1 MSGTSRWVVPDPSR
15 PVFSLCLAWPSG
27 SHDDPPGLA
36 GLSHVVGQMVS
47 RGAGPYGRK
56 AFVEAVD
63 RLGAHVD
70 VSVSRHHT
78 LLWIDGLA
86 RHFDA
91 LLELAAAALGEPHH
105 DAAEFDR
112 LRREIDAELDE
123 VRDDDGALG
132 ARAFARAL
140 YGAHPYARP
149 LKGSHRSLAALS
161 REAVV
166 ARHRD
171 LFGGRHVLGGI
182 SGALGEAE
190 LTRALERLAPN
201 RLGTLPGPAPERVPS
216 LARQPGLR
224 VVVVDKPERAQ
235 TQLFLGQPTLPLG
248 HPDWT
253 ALQVAQTAFGGM
265 FTAPLAQE
273 IREKRGWSYSVWSAL
288 HSDAWLGTFQIRL
301 HPNTPDAAPA
311 LALTLELLRAFHTD
325 GPAETDFAAAR
336 NNLARSH
343 VFGIDTATRL
353 MWERM
358 NTALAGREPAW
369 LDETV
374 QRYEAVTHAEAVAA
388 ARAHLDPSAMSITI
402 VCTAKDVVPA
412 LEAMPGI
419 ASVEVVDWTFDVED
433 PTGA

>member
-1 MSGTSRWVVPDPSR
+1 MIPSSRWLVPDPAR
-15 PVFSLCLAWPSG
+15 PVFSLCLAWASG
-27 SHDDPPGLA
+27 SHDDAPGLA
-36 GLSHVVGQMVS
+36 GLSHLAGQMVS

-78 LLWIDGLA
+78 LLWVDGLA
-86 RHFDA
+86 RHFDTLLDLVETA
-91 LLELAAAALGEPHH
+91 LESPHH
-105 DAAEFDR
+105 DATEFDR

-149 LKGSHRSLAALS
+149 LKGSHRSLAAID
-161 REAVV
+161 RDAVA
-166 ARHRD
+166 ARHRA
-171 LFGGRHVLGGI
+171 LFGGAHVLGGLA
-182 SGALGEAE
+182 GALGEDA
-190 LTRALERLAPN
+190 LSRAVSRLARSAAP
-201 RLGTLPGPAPERVPS
+201 TLPPIDPARVPALPRAS
-216 LARQPGLR
+216 GLR
-224 VVVVDKPERAQ
+224 VLVVDKPERAQ
-235 TQLFLGQPTLPLG
+235 TQLFLGQPTLALG

-253 ALQVAQTAFGGM
+253 ALQLAQTAFGGM

-301 HPNTPDAAPA
+301 HPNAADAVPA
-311 LALTLELLRAFHTD
+311 LALTLELLADFCAR
-325 GPAETDFAAAR
+325 GPGADDFVAAR
-336 NNLARSH
+336 SNLARSH

-358 NTALAGREPAW
+358 NTALAGRDPRW
-369 LDETV
+369 LDEAV
-374 QRYEAVTHAEAVAA
+374 GRYEGVTHEEAIAA
-388 ARAHLDPSAMSITI
+388 AQTHLDPASMTVTL
-402 VCTAKDVVPA
+402 VCTARDVVPA

-419 ASVEVVDWTFDVED
+419 HSLDVIDWTFDVED
-433 PTGA
+433 PTGG

>member
-1 MSGTSRWVVPDPSR
+1 MS
-15 PVFSLCLAWPSG
+15 
-27 SHDDPPGLA
+27 GLA
-36 GLSHVVGQMVS
+36 GLSHIVGQMVS

-78 LLWIDGLA
+78 LLWVDGLA

-91 LLELAAAALGEPHH
+91 LLDLAATALEAPHH

-132 ARAFARAL
+132 ARAFARGL
-140 YGAHPYARP
+140 YGGHPYGRP
-149 LKGSHRSLAALS
+149 LKGSHRSLAALT
-161 REAVV
+161 RDAVV
-166 ARHRD
+166 DRHRT
-171 LFGGRHVLGGI
+171 LFGGPDVLGGI
-182 SGALGEAE
+182 AGALGEE
-190 LTRALERLAPN
+190 ALVKAMERLAP
-201 RLGTLPGPAPERVPS
+201 RRAAALPTPKPDRVPP
-216 LARQPGLR
+216 LPRRDGLR

-235 TQLFLGQPTLPLG
+235 TQLFLGQPTLDLG

-253 ALQVAQTAFGGM
+253 ALQLAQTAFGGM

-301 HPNTPDAAPA
+301 HPNAPEAVPA
-311 LALTLELLRAFHTD
+311 LALTLELLQHFHAH
-325 GPAETDFAAAR
+325 GPAEADFLAAR

-358 NTALAGREPAW
+358 NTALAGREAAW
-369 LDETV
+369 LDDAV
-374 QRYEAVTHAEAVAA
+374 ARYEAVSHAEAVAA
-388 ARAHLDPSAMSITI
+388 AKAHLDPSAMTITL
-402 VCTAKDVVPA
+402 VCTAKDVLPA

-419 ASVEVVDWTFDVED
+419 ADIEVLDWTFDVED